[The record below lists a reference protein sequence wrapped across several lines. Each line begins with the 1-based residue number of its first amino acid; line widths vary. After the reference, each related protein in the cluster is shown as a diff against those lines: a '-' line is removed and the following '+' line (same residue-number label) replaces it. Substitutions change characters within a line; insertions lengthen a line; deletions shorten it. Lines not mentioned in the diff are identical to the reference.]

1 MNFTGTIFNGM
12 VVSAV
17 SAGEKGVGLK
27 VMCKEL
33 QDTYRVYIPADRV
46 KGEQL
51 LKLGDSVDIHYN
63 KLFPSGSEIR
73 MDAQNIMLNSS
84 KQK

>member
-1 MNFTGTIFNGM
+1 MNFTGTIFKGM
-12 VVSAV
+12 VVSGV
-17 SAGEKGVGLK
+17 SAGEKGVGMK

-33 QDTYRVYIPADRV
+33 QDTYRVFIPADRV

-51 LKLGDSVDIHYN
+51 LKLGDSVEIHYN
-63 KLFPSGSEIR
+63 KLFPSGNEIR
-73 MDAQNIMLNSS
+73 MDAQNIMLDNG

>member
-1 MNFTGTIFNGM
+1 MNFTGTIFKGM

-17 SAGEKGVGLK
+17 SGGEKGVGLK

-33 QDTYRVYIPADRV
+33 QDTYRVFIPVDRV
-46 KGEQL
+46 RGEQL

-63 KLFPSGSEIR
+63 KLFPSGNEIR
-73 MDAQNIMLNSS
+73 MDVQNIVLDNS

>member
-17 SAGEKGVGLK
+17 SSGEKGVGLK

-51 LKLGDSVDIHYN
+51 LKLGDSVDIYYN
-63 KLFPSGSEIR
+63 KLFPSGNEIR

>member
-17 SAGEKGVGLK
+17 SSGEKGVGLK

-33 QDTYRVYIPADRV
+33 QDTYRVFI
-46 KGEQL
+46 L
-51 LKLGDSVDIHYN
+51 LIG
-63 KLFPSGSEIR
+63 
-73 MDAQNIMLNSS
+73 
-84 KQK
+84 